1 MTYRKN
7 TYYTQELDSDTL
19 NSMIT
24 VSYSRES
31 DLTQSVL
38 RWAVSEGSIKTRYEL
53 DIAYETVSD
62 LNDWPE
68 GEGYGSSDRAS
79 DLRSI
84 KEAMERS
91 RKYIK
96 AEKELWMIN
105 KLDKEPMVGTVL
117 AYMDMTDKLRAGL
130 TEGGQ

>member
-24 VSYSRES
+24 VAYSRES

-38 RWAVSEGSIKTRYEL
+38 RWAVSEDMIKTRYEL

-62 LNDWPE
+62 LNNWPE
-68 GEGYGSSDRAS
+68 GEGYGSSDRAG
-79 DLRSI
+79 DLRAIQETVES
-84 KEAMERS
+84 S
-91 RKYIK
+91 RRYIK
-96 AEKELWMIN
+96 AEKELWIVN
-105 KLDKEPMVGTVL
+105 DKEPLVGNVL
-117 AYMDMTDKLRAGL
+117 AYMAMMDKIKAGL

>member
-7 TYYTQELDSDTL
+7 TYYTQELDKDTL
-19 NSMIT
+19 NSMIM
-24 VSYSRES
+24 VSFRRES

-38 RWAVSEGSIKTRYEL
+38 RWAVSEDMIKTRYEL

-62 LNDWPE
+62 LNNWPE
-68 GEGYGSSDRAS
+68 EEGYGSSDRAG

-84 KEAMERS
+84 QETVESS
-91 RKYIK
+91 RRYIK
-96 AEKELWMIN
+96 AEKELWIVN
-105 KLDKEPMVGTVL
+105 DKEPLVGNVL
-117 AYMDMTDKLRAGL
+117 AYMAMTDKLRAGL

>member
-24 VSYSRES
+24 VAYSRES

-38 RWAVSEGSIKTRYEL
+38 RWAVSEDMIKTRYEL
-53 DIAYETVSD
+53 DIAYETIAD
-62 LNDWPE
+62 LNNWPE
-68 GEGYGSSDRAS
+68 GEGYGSSDRAG

-84 KEAMERS
+84 QETVESS

-96 AEKELWMIN
+96 AEKELWIVN
-105 KLDKEPMVGTVL
+105 DKEPLVGNVL
-117 AYMDMTDKLRAGL
+117 AYMAMMDKIKAGL

>member
-24 VSYSRES
+24 VAYSRES

-38 RWAVSEGSIKTRYEL
+38 RWAVSEGTIKTRYEL

-62 LNDWPE
+62 LNNWPE
-68 GEGYGSSDRAS
+68 GEGYGSSDRAG

-84 KEAMERS
+84 QETVESS
-91 RKYIK
+91 RRYIK
-96 AEKELWMIN
+96 AEKELWIVN
-105 KLDKEPMVGTVL
+105 DKEPLVGNVL
-117 AYMDMTDKLRAGL
+117 AYMAMMDKIKAGL

>member
-24 VSYSRES
+24 VAYSRES

-38 RWAVSEGSIKTRYEL
+38 RWAVSEGMINTRYEL

-62 LNDWPE
+62 LNNWPE

-84 KEAMERS
+84 QETVERS

-96 AEKELWMIN
+96 AEKELWMVN
-105 KLDKEPMVGTVL
+105 DKEPMVGTVL

>member
-24 VSYSRES
+24 VAYSRES

-38 RWAVSEGSIKTRYEL
+38 RWAVSENFIKTRYEL

-62 LNDWPE
+62 LNNWPE

-96 AEKELWMIN
+96 AEKELWIVN
-105 KLDKEPMVGTVL
+105 DKEPLVGNVL
-117 AYMDMTDKLRAGL
+117 AYMAMMDKIKAGL

>member
-7 TYYTQELDSDTL
+7 TYYTQELDKDTL

-24 VSYSRES
+24 VSFSRES

-38 RWAVSEGSIKTRYEL
+38 RWAVREDMIKTRYEL
-53 DIAYETVSD
+53 DIALETVSD

-68 GEGYGSSDRAS
+68 GEGYGSSDRAG

-84 KEAMERS
+84 QDTVERS
-91 RKYIK
+91 RRYIK
-96 AEKELWMIN
+96 AEKELWIVN
-105 KLDKEPMVGTVL
+105 DKEPLVGNVL
-117 AYMDMTDKLRAGL
+117 AYMDMTDKLKAGL
-130 TEGGQ
+130 TEGGR

>member
-24 VSYSRES
+24 VAYSRES

-38 RWAVSEGSIKTRYEL
+38 RWAVSEDMIKTRYEL
-53 DIAYETVSD
+53 DIALETVSD

-68 GEGYGSSDRAS
+68 GEGYGSSDRAG

-84 KEAMERS
+84 QDTVERS
-91 RKYIK
+91 RRYIK

-105 KLDKEPMVGTVL
+105 DKEPLVGNVL
-117 AYMDMTDKLRAGL
+117 AYMDMMDKIKAGL

>member
-24 VSYSRES
+24 VAYSRES

-38 RWAVSEGSIKTRYEL
+38 RWAVSEDMIKTRYEL
-53 DIAYETVSD
+53 DIALETVSD

-68 GEGYGSSDRAS
+68 GEGYGSSDRAG

-84 KEAMERS
+84 QDTVERS
-91 RKYIK
+91 RRYIK
-96 AEKELWMIN
+96 AEKELWIVN
-105 KLDKEPMVGTVL
+105 DKEPLVGNVL
-117 AYMDMTDKLRAGL
+117 AYMDMTDKLKAGL

>member
-7 TYYTQELDSDTL
+7 TYYTQELDKDTL

-24 VSYSRES
+24 VSFSRES

-38 RWAVSEGSIKTRYEL
+38 RWAVREDMIKTRYEL
-53 DIAYETVSD
+53 DIALETVSD

-68 GEGYGSSDRAS
+68 GEGYGSSDRAG

-84 KEAMERS
+84 QEAVERS
-91 RKYIK
+91 RRYIK
-96 AEKELWMIN
+96 AEKELWIVN
-105 KLDKEPMVGTVL
+105 DKEPLVGNVL
-117 AYMDMTDKLRAGL
+117 AYMNMMDKIKAGL

>member
-24 VSYSRES
+24 VAYSRES

-38 RWAVSEGSIKTRYEL
+38 RWAVSEGMINTRYEL
-53 DIAYETVSD
+53 DIAYETVAD
-62 LNDWPE
+62 LNNWPE
-68 GEGYGSSDRAS
+68 GEGYGSSDRAG

-84 KEAMERS
+84 QETVERS

-96 AEKELWMIN
+96 AEKELWMVN
-105 KLDKEPMVGTVL
+105 DKEPMVGTVL
-117 AYMDMTDKLRAGL
+117 AYMAMTDKLRAGL

>member
-19 NSMIT
+19 NSMIM
-24 VSYSRES
+24 VSFRRES

-38 RWAVSEGSIKTRYEL
+38 RWAVSEGFIKTRYEL
-53 DIAYETVSD
+53 DIAYETVAD
-62 LNDWPE
+62 LNNWPE
-68 GEGYGSSDRAS
+68 EEGYGSSDRAS

-96 AEKELWMIN
+96 AEKELWIVN
-105 KLDKEPMVGTVL
+105 DKEPLVGNVL
-117 AYMDMTDKLRAGL
+117 AYMAMMDKIKAGL

>member
-24 VSYSRES
+24 VAYSRES

-38 RWAVSEGSIKTRYEL
+38 RWAVSEDMIKTRYEL

-62 LNDWPE
+62 LNNWPE
-68 GEGYGSSDRAS
+68 GEGYGSSDRAG

-84 KEAMERS
+84 QETVESS
-91 RKYIK
+91 RRYIK
-96 AEKELWMIN
+96 AEKELWIVN
-105 KLDKEPMVGTVL
+105 DKEPLVGNVL
-117 AYMDMTDKLRAGL
+117 AYMAMTDKLRAGL

>member
-24 VSYSRES
+24 VAYSRES

-38 RWAVSEGSIKTRYEL
+38 RWAVSEDMIKTRYEL

-62 LNDWPE
+62 LNNWPE
-68 GEGYGSSDRAS
+68 GEGYGSSDRAG

-84 KEAMERS
+84 QETVESS
-91 RKYIK
+91 RRYIK
-96 AEKELWMIN
+96 AEKELWIVN
-105 KLDKEPMVGTVL
+105 DKEPLVGTVL
-117 AYMDMTDKLRAGL
+117 AYMAMMDKIKAGL

>member
-24 VSYSRES
+24 VSLSRES

-38 RWAVSEGSIKTRYEL
+38 RWAVSEDMIKTRYEL

-62 LNDWPE
+62 LNNWPE
-68 GEGYGSSDRAS
+68 GEGYGSSDRAG

-84 KEAMERS
+84 QETVESS
-91 RKYIK
+91 RRYIK
-96 AEKELWMIN
+96 AEKELWIVN
-105 KLDKEPMVGTVL
+105 DKEPLVGNVL
-117 AYMDMTDKLRAGL
+117 AYMAMMDKIKAGL

>member
-7 TYYTQELDSDTL
+7 TYYTQELDKDTL

-24 VSYSRES
+24 VSFSRES

-38 RWAVSEGSIKTRYEL
+38 RWAVSEDMIKTRYEL
-53 DIAYETVSD
+53 DIALETVSD

-68 GEGYGSSDRAS
+68 GEGYGSSDRAG

-84 KEAMERS
+84 QDAVESS
-91 RKYIK
+91 RRYIK
-96 AEKELWMIN
+96 AEKELWIVN
-105 KLDKEPMVGTVL
+105 DKEPLVGNVL
-117 AYMDMTDKLRAGL
+117 AYMAMMDKIKAGL

>member
-1 MTYRKN
+1 
-7 TYYTQELDSDTL
+7 
-19 NSMIT
+19 
-24 VSYSRES
+24 
-31 DLTQSVL
+31 
-38 RWAVSEGSIKTRYEL
+38 VSEGSIKTRYEL

-62 LNDWPE
+62 LNNWPE
-68 GEGYGSSDRAS
+68 DEGYGSSDRAI

-84 KEAMERS
+84 KEAMESS

-117 AYMDMTDKLRAGL
+117 AYMDLTDKLRAGL

>member
-7 TYYTQELDSDTL
+7 TYYTQELDKDTL

-24 VSYSRES
+24 VSFSRES

-38 RWAVSEGSIKTRYEL
+38 RWAVREDMIKTRYEL
-53 DIAYETVSD
+53 DIALETVSD

-68 GEGYGSSDRAS
+68 GEGYGSSDRAG

-84 KEAMERS
+84 QETVESS
-91 RKYIK
+91 RRYIK
-96 AEKELWMIN
+96 AEKELWIVN
-105 KLDKEPMVGTVL
+105 DKEPLVGNVL
-117 AYMDMTDKLRAGL
+117 AYMAMMDKIKAGL

>member
-7 TYYTQELDSDTL
+7 TYYTQELDKDTL

-24 VSYSRES
+24 VSFSRES

-38 RWAVSEGSIKTRYEL
+38 RWAVSEDMIKTRYEL
-53 DIAYETVSD
+53 DIALETVSD

-68 GEGYGSSDRAS
+68 GEGYGSSDRAG

-84 KEAMERS
+84 QDAVESS
-91 RKYIK
+91 RRYIK
-96 AEKELWMIN
+96 AEKELWIVN
-105 KLDKEPMVGTVL
+105 DKEPLVGNVL
-117 AYMDMTDKLRAGL
+117 AYMAMTDKLRAGL

>member
-24 VSYSRES
+24 VAYSRES

-38 RWAVSEGSIKTRYEL
+38 RWAVSEDMIKPRYEL

-62 LNDWPE
+62 LNNWPE
-68 GEGYGSSDRAS
+68 GEGYGSSDRAG

-84 KEAMERS
+84 QETVESS

-96 AEKELWMIN
+96 AEKELWIVN
-105 KLDKEPMVGTVL
+105 DKEPLVGNVL
-117 AYMDMTDKLRAGL
+117 AYMAMMDKIKAGL

>member
-24 VSYSRES
+24 VAYSRES

-38 RWAVSEGSIKTRYEL
+38 RWAVSEDMIKTRYEL
-53 DIAYETVSD
+53 DIALETVSD

-68 GEGYGSSDRAS
+68 GEGYGSSDRAG

-84 KEAMERS
+84 QETVESS
-91 RKYIK
+91 RRYIK
-96 AEKELWMIN
+96 AEKELWIVN
-105 KLDKEPMVGTVL
+105 DKEPLVGNVL
-117 AYMDMTDKLRAGL
+117 AYMAMMDKIKAGL

>member
-24 VSYSRES
+24 VAYSRES

-38 RWAVSEGSIKTRYEL
+38 RWAVREDMIKTRYEL
-53 DIAYETVSD
+53 DIALETVSD

-68 GEGYGSSDRAS
+68 GEGYGSSDRAG

-84 KEAMERS
+84 QDTVERS
-91 RKYIK
+91 RRYIK
-96 AEKELWMIN
+96 AEKELWIVN
-105 KLDKEPMVGTVL
+105 DKEPLVGNVL
-117 AYMDMTDKLRAGL
+117 AYMAMMDKIKAGL

>member
-7 TYYTQELDSDTL
+7 TYYTQELDKDTL

-24 VSYSRES
+24 VSFSRES

-38 RWAVSEGSIKTRYEL
+38 RWAVREDMIKTRYEL
-53 DIAYETVSD
+53 DIALETVSD

-68 GEGYGSSDRAS
+68 GEGYGSSDRAG

-84 KEAMERS
+84 QDTVERS
-91 RKYIK
+91 RRYIK
-96 AEKELWMIN
+96 AEKELWIVN
-105 KLDKEPMVGTVL
+105 DKEPLVGTVL
-117 AYMDMTDKLRAGL
+117 AYMDMTDKLKAGL
-130 TEGGQ
+130 TEGGR

>member
-24 VSYSRES
+24 VAYSRES

-38 RWAVSEGSIKTRYEL
+38 RWAVSEDMIKTRYEL

-62 LNDWPE
+62 LNNWPE
-68 GEGYGSSDRAS
+68 GEGYGSSDRAG

-84 KEAMERS
+84 QDAVESS
-91 RKYIK
+91 RRYIK
-96 AEKELWMIN
+96 AEKELWIVN
-105 KLDKEPMVGTVL
+105 DKEPLVGNVL
-117 AYMDMTDKLRAGL
+117 AYMAMMDKIKAGL

>member
-38 RWAVSEGSIKTRYEL
+38 RWAVSEGFIKTRYEL
-53 DIAYETVSD
+53 DIALETVSD
-62 LNDWPE
+62 LNNWPE
-68 GEGYGSSDRAS
+68 GEGYGSSDRAG

-84 KEAMERS
+84 QDTVERS
-91 RKYIK
+91 RRYIK
-96 AEKELWMIN
+96 AEKELWMVN
-105 KLDKEPMVGTVL
+105 DKEPLVGTVL
-117 AYMDMTDKLRAGL
+117 AYMAMMDKIKAGL

>member
-7 TYYTQELDSDTL
+7 TYYTQELDKDTL

-24 VSYSRES
+24 VSFSRES

-38 RWAVSEGSIKTRYEL
+38 RWAVREDMIKTRYEL
-53 DIAYETVSD
+53 DIALETVSD
-62 LNDWPE
+62 LNNWPE
-68 GEGYGSSDRAS
+68 GEGYGSSDRAG

-84 KEAMERS
+84 QDTVERS
-91 RKYIK
+91 RRYIK
-96 AEKELWMIN
+96 AEKELWIVN
-105 KLDKEPMVGTVL
+105 DKEPLVGTVL
-117 AYMDMTDKLRAGL
+117 AYMAMMDKIKAGL

>member
-7 TYYTQELDSDTL
+7 TYYTQELDKDTL

-24 VSYSRES
+24 VSFSRES

-38 RWAVSEGSIKTRYEL
+38 RWAVREDMIKTRYEL
-53 DIAYETVSD
+53 DIALETVSD

-68 GEGYGSSDRAS
+68 GEGYGSSDRAG

-84 KEAMERS
+84 QDTVERS
-91 RKYIK
+91 RRYIK
-96 AEKELWMIN
+96 AEKELWIVN
-105 KLDKEPMVGTVL
+105 DKEPLVGNVL

>member
-24 VSYSRES
+24 VAYSRES

-38 RWAVSEGSIKTRYEL
+38 RWAVSEDMIKTRYEL

-62 LNDWPE
+62 LNNWPE
-68 GEGYGSSDRAS
+68 GEGYGSSDRAG

-84 KEAMERS
+84 QETVESS
-91 RKYIK
+91 RRYIK
-96 AEKELWMIN
+96 AEKELWIVN
-105 KLDKEPMVGTVL
+105 DKEPLVGNVL
-117 AYMDMTDKLRAGL
+117 AYMDMMDKIKAGL

>member
-24 VSYSRES
+24 VAYSRES

-38 RWAVSEGSIKTRYEL
+38 RWAVSEDMIKTRYEL

-62 LNDWPE
+62 LNNWPE

-96 AEKELWMIN
+96 AEKELWIVN
-105 KLDKEPMVGTVL
+105 DKEPLVGNVL
-117 AYMDMTDKLRAGL
+117 AYMAMMDKIKAGL

>member
-7 TYYTQELDSDTL
+7 TYYTQELDKDTL
-19 NSMIT
+19 NSMIM
-24 VSYSRES
+24 VSFSRES

-38 RWAVSEGSIKTRYEL
+38 RWAVSEDMIKTRYEL

-62 LNDWPE
+62 LNNWPE
-68 GEGYGSSDRAS
+68 GEGYGSSDRAG

-84 KEAMERS
+84 QETVESS
-91 RKYIK
+91 RRYIK
-96 AEKELWMIN
+96 AEKELWIVN
-105 KLDKEPMVGTVL
+105 DKEPLVGNVL
-117 AYMDMTDKLRAGL
+117 AYMAMMDKIKAGL

>member
-24 VSYSRES
+24 VAYSRES

-38 RWAVSEGSIKTRYEL
+38 RWAVSEDMIKTRYEL

-62 LNDWPE
+62 LNNWPE
-68 GEGYGSSDRAS
+68 GEGYGSSDRAG

-84 KEAMERS
+84 QETVESS
-91 RKYIK
+91 RRYIK
-96 AEKELWMIN
+96 AEKELWIVN
-105 KLDKEPMVGTVL
+105 NKEPLVGNVL
-117 AYMDMTDKLRAGL
+117 AYMAMMDKIKAGL

>member
-24 VSYSRES
+24 VAYSRES

-38 RWAVSEGSIKTRYEL
+38 RWAVSEDMIKTRYEL

-62 LNDWPE
+62 LNNWPE
-68 GEGYGSSDRAS
+68 EEGYGSSDRAG

-84 KEAMERS
+84 QETVESS
-91 RKYIK
+91 RRYIK
-96 AEKELWMIN
+96 AEKELWIVN
-105 KLDKEPMVGTVL
+105 DKEPLVGNVL
-117 AYMDMTDKLRAGL
+117 AYMAMMDKIKAGL

>member
-7 TYYTQELDSDTL
+7 TYYTQELDKDTL

-24 VSYSRES
+24 VSFSRES

-38 RWAVSEGSIKTRYEL
+38 RWAVREDMIKTRYEL
-53 DIAYETVSD
+53 DIALETVSD

-68 GEGYGSSDRAS
+68 GEGYGSSDRAG

-117 AYMDMTDKLRAGL
+117 AYMDLTDKLRAGL

>member
-7 TYYTQELDSDTL
+7 TYYTQELDKDTL

-24 VSYSRES
+24 VSFSRES

-38 RWAVSEGSIKTRYEL
+38 RWAVREDMIKTRYEL
-53 DIAYETVSD
+53 DIALETVSD

-68 GEGYGSSDRAS
+68 GEGYGSSDRAG

-84 KEAMERS
+84 QDTVESS
-91 RKYIK
+91 RRYIK
-96 AEKELWMIN
+96 AEKELWIVN
-105 KLDKEPMVGTVL
+105 DKEPLVGNVL
-117 AYMDMTDKLRAGL
+117 AYMAMMDKIKAGL

>member
-24 VSYSRES
+24 VAYSRES

-38 RWAVSEGSIKTRYEL
+38 RWAVSEGMINTRYEL

-62 LNDWPE
+62 LNNWPE
-68 GEGYGSSDRAS
+68 GEGYGSSDRAG

-84 KEAMERS
+84 QETVESS
-91 RKYIK
+91 RRYIK
-96 AEKELWMIN
+96 AEKELWIVN
-105 KLDKEPMVGTVL
+105 DKEPLVGNVL
-117 AYMDMTDKLRAGL
+117 AYMAMMDKIKAGL

>member
-7 TYYTQELDSDTL
+7 TYYTQELDKDTL
-19 NSMIT
+19 NSMIM
-24 VSYSRES
+24 VSFRRES

-38 RWAVSEGSIKTRYEL
+38 RWAVSEDMIKTRYEL

-62 LNDWPE
+62 LNNWPE
-68 GEGYGSSDRAS
+68 EEGYGSSDRAG

-84 KEAMERS
+84 QETVESS
-91 RKYIK
+91 RRYIK
-96 AEKELWMIN
+96 AEKELWIVN
-105 KLDKEPMVGTVL
+105 DKEPLVGNVL
-117 AYMDMTDKLRAGL
+117 AYMAMMDKIKAGL

>member
-7 TYYTQELDSDTL
+7 TYYTQELDKDTL

-24 VSYSRES
+24 VSFSRES

-38 RWAVSEGSIKTRYEL
+38 RWAVREDMIKTRYEL
-53 DIAYETVSD
+53 DIALETVSD

-68 GEGYGSSDRAS
+68 GEGYGSSDRAG

-84 KEAMERS
+84 QDTVERS
-91 RKYIK
+91 RRYIK
-96 AEKELWMIN
+96 AEKELWMVN
-105 KLDKEPMVGTVL
+105 DKEPLVGNVL

-130 TEGGQ
+130 TGGGQ